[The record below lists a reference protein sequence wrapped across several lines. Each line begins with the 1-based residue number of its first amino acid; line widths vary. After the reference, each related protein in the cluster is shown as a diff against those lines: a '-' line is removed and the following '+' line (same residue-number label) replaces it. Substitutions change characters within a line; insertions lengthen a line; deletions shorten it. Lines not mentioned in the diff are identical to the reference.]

1 MQLMEHSID
10 NPSVNMIPFLTYT
23 SLDGKIFQTYAME
36 TYLNKAI
43 KTDSSTLM
51 DFNPNR
57 TIK

>member
-1 MQLMEHSID
+1 MEHSID

-51 DFNPNR
+51 DFSPNR